1 MDTDNRPLSPHLG
14 IYRWQLTMLLSITH
28 RATGIALSL
37 GTFLL
42 LYWLTALASGPQAYA
57 QAQALIGS
65 WLGLLILLGFSA
77 ALFFH
82 LCNGIRH
89 LMWDFG
95 AGLSREEAYKS
106 GVVVVVAT
114 IVLTILAWGAGLWLK
129 M

>member
-14 IYRWQLTMLLSITH
+14 IYRWQLTMLLSISH
-28 RATGIALSL
+28 RASGIALSL
-37 GTFLL
+37 GSFLL
-42 LYWLTALASGPQAYA
+42 LYWLIALACGPEAYA
-57 QAQALIGS
+57 QAQAVIGS

-95 AGLSREEAYKS
+95 AGLSREEAYRS
-106 GVVVVVAT
+106 GVMVVIAT

>member
-1 MDTDNRPLSPHLG
+1 
-14 IYRWQLTMLLSITH
+14 
-28 RATGIALSL
+28 
-37 GTFLL
+37 LL
-42 LYWLTALASGPQAYA
+42 LYWLVALANGPEAYA

-106 GVVVVVAT
+106 GVVVVAAT
-114 IVLTILAWGAGLWLK
+114 LVLTILAWGVGLWLK

>member
-37 GTFLL
+37 GSFLL
-42 LYWLTALASGPQAYA
+42 LYWLVALANGPQAYA

-106 GVVVVVAT
+106 GVVVVAAT
-114 IVLTILAWGAGLWLK
+114 LVLTILAWGVGLWLK

>member
-37 GTFLL
+37 GSFLL
-42 LYWLTALASGPQAYA
+42 LYWLVALANGPEAYA

-106 GVVVVVAT
+106 GVVVVAAT
-114 IVLTILAWGAGLWLK
+114 LVLTILAWGVGLWLK

>member
-42 LYWLTALASGPQAYA
+42 LYWLIALASGPQAYA

-106 GVVVVVAT
+106 GVVVVVVT

>member
-14 IYRWQLTMLLSITH
+14 IYRWQLTMLLSISH
-28 RATGIALSL
+28 RASGIALSL
-37 GTFLL
+37 GSFLL
-42 LYWLTALASGPQAYA
+42 LYWLIALACGPEAYA
-57 QAQALIGS
+57 QAQAVIGS

-95 AGLSREEAYKS
+95 AGLSREEAYRS
-106 GVVVVVAT
+106 GVMVVIAT
-114 IVLTILAWGAGLWLK
+114 IVLTVLAWGAGLWLK

>member
-14 IYRWQLTMLLSITH
+14 IYRWQLTMLLSISH
-28 RATGIALSL
+28 RASGIALSL
-37 GTFLL
+37 GSFLL
-42 LYWLTALASGPQAYA
+42 LYWLIALACGPQTYA
-57 QAQALIGS
+57 QAQAMIGS
-65 WLGLLILLGFSA
+65 WLGLLILLGFSV

-95 AGLSREEAYKS
+95 AGLSREEAHRS
-106 GVVVVVAT
+106 GVIVVIAT
-114 IVLTILAWGAGLWLK
+114 IVLTVLAWGAGLWLK

>member
-37 GTFLL
+37 GSFLL
-42 LYWLTALASGPQAYA
+42 LYWLIALASGPQAYG

-106 GVVVVVAT
+106 GVVVVAAT
-114 IVLTILAWGAGLWLK
+114 LVLTILAWGVGLWLK